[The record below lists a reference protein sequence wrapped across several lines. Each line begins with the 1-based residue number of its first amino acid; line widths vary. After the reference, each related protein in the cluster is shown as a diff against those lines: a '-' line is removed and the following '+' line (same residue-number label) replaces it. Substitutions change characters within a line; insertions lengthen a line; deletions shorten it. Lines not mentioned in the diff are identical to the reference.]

1 MAPPP
6 AAGAAPRKTPSKL
19 QRYLKDE
26 CLEPHFG
33 YLTMLASYFL
43 GRMSTLHHYCV
54 ICDETHLF
62 GHGSM
67 LKPAVCTRELCCFSF
82 QQYGVGSAGT
92 KEIAT
97 ATGVVD
103 LLLCMI
109 QVAVKS
115 SRAKDIV
122 KPFPMI
128 FHHERQDTLILDPEK
143 PDFEELK
150 RILNCFPKMD
160 VLCSTSEGPGH
171 MKAVLDAAHPY
182 AFALLSWVISSSRCH
197 IVKLQDSQH
206 IREMKTRHQFLLASA
221 SPEKEQLFQELKA
234 EHGSFFAFHGSP
246 IANWHSIM
254 RTGLRNASGTKLQ
267 LHGAAHGAGIYLANN
282 VCPSAHATLETL
294 VVDGS
299 LELCKKSIASSPHAY
314 DNLLVVL

>member
-1 MAPPP
+1 MVY
-6 AAGAAPRKTPSKL
+6 TLQLPSIL
-19 QRYLKDE
+19 H
-26 CLEPHFG
+26 PTSS
-33 YLTMLASYFL
+33 LTW
-43 GRMSTLHHYCV
+43 
-54 ICDETHLF
+54 HLME
-62 GHGSM
+62 HG
-67 LKPAVCTRELCCFSF
+67 
-82 QQYGVGSAGT
+82 Q
-92 KEIAT
+92 
-97 ATGVVD
+97 
-103 LLLCMI
+103 
-109 QVAVKS
+109 
-115 SRAKDIV
+115 
-122 KPFPMI
+122 
-128 FHHERQDTLILDPEK
+128 
-143 PDFEELK
+143 DFEELK

-254 RTGLRNASGTKLQ
+254 RTGYMPLPLVPSLLRIAQDVHGVLTLLIQHRLRNASGTKLQ

-282 VCPSAHATLETL
+282 ASTSFGYCRGTGKSAKASDDPYISDPENCVCLALCEVIPKGKYHNSGGIYVMPDETL
-294 VVDGS
+294 VTTRFFFVYENQQS
-299 LELCKKSIASSPHAY
+299 VNANASSEAFVASVKAAMDAY
-314 DNLLVVL
+314 QALQ